1 MAINKVFFVFKILNF
16 FGEYIM
22 MENSNYKNEN
32 IERKYL
38 NNMRKNQFLKVR
50 YSLLELEKDFIELK
64 DRELKDREEKFKREM
79 EELFLSQLLC
89 LQMILISLNKNYE
102 ENKAY

>member
-38 NNMRKNQFLKVR
+38 NNMRKN
-50 YSLLELEKDFIELK
+50 
-64 DRELKDREEKFKREM
+64 
-79 EELFLSQLLC
+79 
-89 LQMILISLNKNYE
+89 
-102 ENKAY
+102 